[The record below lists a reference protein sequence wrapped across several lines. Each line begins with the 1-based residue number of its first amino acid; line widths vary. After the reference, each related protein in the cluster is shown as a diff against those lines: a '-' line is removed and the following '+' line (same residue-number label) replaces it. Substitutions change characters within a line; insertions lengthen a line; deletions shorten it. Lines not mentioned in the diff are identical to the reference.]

1 MCFEIFFL
9 GLIICC
15 VTFIPLGYMFARLV
29 CVCNKQQEE
38 KRSRLH
44 GQIFLVG
51 LVATIFVTLYLFAHQ
66 DEFTGLDVACYRQ
79 LATTFSEDARGLHD
93 VDTVYQS
100 IPNELQ
106 KSFLFR
112 PKGRLTRDLIFE
124 LNLDTCST
132 DPFFLPML
140 SLGATILPDIDLF
153 VPICGALWF
162 GILLAFGLY
171 KGSVRG
177 LFVSV
182 GCFFATF
189 WPMWF
194 LRGFHTDAVGA
205 ILVATAL
212 LAALVPEMRARKLDV
227 FLIGLLLGC
236 SVGYHFTMVVPAGI
250 VAVYLLITKG
260 WTFRRLLLLILGG
273 AVGLIPML
281 YQLVYICTPYGN
293 ILSISSLSNMLANV
307 KEIRFLFL
315 ALLCAIIVFVGFA
328 AIILNQRLQQK
339 IHAFLDKNV
348 AKINPILIVASA
360 LVWLVYAFFASPIT
374 EGFSTI
380 QSGLLY
386 ALPLIILGAM
396 ILALSKE
403 EETVINSALVLM
415 LSLMAALFVYIKGVE
430 IHVGLWSQRRFF
442 PVVVMFLPLL
452 IVALCSFKA
461 KGKIK
466 CLPIVLFMISFV
478 PIIRWPVAYFGVYD
492 ASSNEAKGEPSL
504 ATVLDEYIDKNND
517 EGKTIYIFDYFPH
530 SVPFQHDL
538 NRCVLGVGEHA
549 QWNYPEIVQWAFE
562 TTKTNQAKAFF
573 ISSYGT
579 PMLEESVAMQ
589 PIRQITDELEKYTTK
604 GVFPVV
610 YHESKAEIKST
621 ICLMGEP
628 TRDSIQCVSF
638 MNTLYPFG
646 LRQPWGRTTKYG
658 TWSRQGSGIVGP
670 IPENGG
676 KVLISISAM
685 WAPPVSDGSWQDQNL
700 IIESPFGVKSMLQI
714 SATNEFGIY
723 SCEIERTE
731 EDDFGDSVTG
741 VYRFYVEKPYDPS
754 LYGTKG
760 FDSDLGVIFKNV
772 SIQCIK

>member
-1 MCFEIFFL
+1 MHFEIFFL

-15 VTFIPLGYMFARLV
+15 VTFIPIGYILYRLV
-29 CVCNKQQEE
+29 NVYNNQTKE
-38 KRSRLH
+38 KRPRLH
-44 GQIFLVG
+44 GQIAIIG
-51 LVATIFVTLYLFAHQ
+51 LSATMLLGLYTFAHN
-66 DEFTGLDVACYRQ
+66 DTYIGLDTSCYKQ
-79 LATTFSEDARGLHD
+79 LAVAFSEDGRELKG
-93 VDTVYQS
+93 VDAVYQS
-100 IPNELQ
+100 IPNELR
-106 KSFLFR
+106 KSFLYR
-112 PKGRLTRDLIFE
+112 PDGRLTRDRIFE
-124 LNLDTCST
+124 INDVSCEIE
-132 DPFFLPML
+132 PFFLPML
-140 SLGATILPDIDLF
+140 SLGAAIFPDVDFF
-153 VPICGALWF
+153 VPFCGALWF
-162 GILLAFGLY
+162 ALLIAFGLC
-171 KGSVRG
+171 KGGFRG
-177 LFVSV
+177 LLLAI

-194 LRGFHTDAVGA
+194 LRGFYTEALGA
-205 ILVATAL
+205 ILVCTGL
-212 LAALVPEMRARKLDV
+212 LATLMPVLRERKLDIFV
-227 FLIGLLLGC
+227 IGFVLGC

-250 VAVYLLITKG
+250 VALYLLLTNG
-260 WTFRRLLLLILGG
+260 WTFRRQLLLVLGG

-281 YQLVYICTPYGN
+281 YQLIFVCTPYGN
-293 ILSISSLSNMLANV
+293 ILSLSAFIDMFSEV
-307 KEIRFLFL
+307 REIRFLTI
-315 ALLCAIIVFVGFA
+315 ALLLAIIVFAGVSS
-328 AIILNQRLQQK
+328 IILNKRVQPK
-339 IHAFLDKNV
+339 IQELLRKHTKI
-348 AKINPILIVASA
+348 INPICIVLSA
-360 LVWLVYAFFASPIT
+360 LVWMLYVHFAGPISV
-374 EGFSTI
+374 GFSTI
-380 QSGLLY
+380 QSGVVY
-386 ALPLIILGAM
+386 ALPLIIFVA
-396 ILALSKE
+396 ILLSASRDDE
-403 EETVINSALVLM
+403 SVNHSALALM
-415 LSLMAALFVYIKGVE
+415 LSLMAALFIYIKGVE
-430 IHVGLWSQRRFF
+430 VHVGLWSQRRFL
-442 PVVVMFLPLL
+442 PVIIIFIPLF
-452 IVALCSFKA
+452 IVALCGFKGN
-461 KGKIK
+461 GKTK
-466 CLPIVLFMISFV
+466 FLPYGLLMISIV
-478 PIIRWPVAYFGVYD
+478 PMFRWPAAYIGVFG
-492 ASSNEAKGEPSL
+492 ASVNEENGRPSIT
-504 ATVLDEYIDKNND
+504 AVIDDFIEKNNNV
-517 EGKTIYIFDYFPH
+517 GKTIFIFDYFPH

-579 PMLEESVAMQ
+579 PILEESVAMQ

-610 YHESKAEIKST
+610 YHESKAEIKKT